1 MTIKF
6 NGSDKNTLGIEIE
19 TQVLD
24 GETLALTP
32 KAPLIIK
39 DVVDAHPELEV
50 AVKPELMTSNLEI
63 NTKVCSNI
71 KEAEADIM
79 DKFRLVSK
87 VAEKNN
93 LRLALSGTHPFSKWS
108 EQEITDTERYTRILD
123 RLKIVGDRFNI
134 FGLHVHVGVKS
145 GERCIDITNRL
156 LFYLPHILSL
166 SVNSPFW
173 CGYDTGLRSYR
184 SKVFETLP
192 HAGLPFYFKNW
203 TDYTTLV
210 ENYIKTNTIETIREI
225 WWDARPHPDFGT
237 IEVRICDS
245 PRTLGNVFAI
255 AGFIQ
260 ALIHTFDREAE
271 NGVKFVKPNSSIIR
285 ENKWRACR
293 FGYSGDF
300 IDESGEK
307 NIKSTEALNLLF
319 DKVEDS
325 ARELGSLDH
334 INYLR
339 KFIQTPDHSEL
350 QVREFKNGGQRKV
363 AQYLS
368 DSLTYELKK

>member
-6 NGSDKNTLGIEIE
+6 NGSNKETIGIEVE

-24 GETLALTP
+24 GGSFALTP
-32 KAPLIIK
+32 KAPLIIS
-39 DVVDAHPELEV
+39 DVIKAHPELEI
-50 AVKPELMTSNLEI
+50 AVKPELMKSNLEI
-63 NTKVCSNI
+63 NTKVCSNL
-71 KEAEADIM
+71 KEAGADIT
-79 DKFRLVSK
+79 DKFRLVMK
-87 VAEKNN
+87 CAEKNN
-93 LRLALSGTHPFSKWS
+93 LRLALGGTHPFSKWS
-108 EQEITDTERYTRILD
+108 EQEITDSERYSRILD

-134 FGLHVHVGVKS
+134 FGLHVHVGVSS
-145 GERCIDITNRL
+145 GERCIQIINRL

-173 CGYDTGLRSYR
+173 DGYNTGLRSYR

-192 HAGLPFYFKNW
+192 HAGLPFYFKDW
-203 TDYTTLV
+203 ADYTKLV

-225 WWDARPHPDFGT
+225 WWDVRPHPDFGT

-260 ALIHTFDREAE
+260 ALIHTFNRESE
-271 NGVKFVKPNSSIIR
+271 EGVEIVRPHSSIVR

-293 FGYSGDF
+293 FGYSGSF

-307 NIKSTEALNLLF
+307 NIKTRDALNILF
-319 DKVEDS
+319 DKVEAS
-325 ARELGSLDH
+325 ALELGTIDH

-339 KFIQTPDHSEL
+339 KFIQTPDHAEL
-350 QVREFKNGGQRKV
+350 QLREFKNGGNKRV
-363 AQYLS
+363 AEYLS
-368 DSLTYELKK
+368 NSLTQELK